1 MNHNVSLS
9 WPTDYLAE
17 PNVARDVI
25 AFDMT
30 LDHPCQEIWDI
41 LQTPDRYPRFFR
53 GLGSCEQVSG
63 KARQFEVRLSTSH
76 GAVVVHEMR
85 QTVLRPGKEMRL
97 DATQMSRCFVAI
109 RVTPET
115 GGTRIALRIFAV
127 GELHPDLAKAGDR
140 AVQNWAREGL
150 LRISDYLEGK
160 QSSLLV
166 NMGDAHSL
174 HLSVVKTMLVSGVVR
189 ASRPDLGIRQLNS
202 LAKWGFTLAGGLG
215 AAAARSPR
223 QIASVDRSGTLTYG
237 DMAERTTC
245 IASGLAAGGY
255 TKDSK
260 FAILARNHSAMVEC
274 MVAASKLGAD
284 LVMLNTGLAARAI
297 EEIINHNAVD
307 AIFVDD
313 DLEPQVRYI
322 PIEIPRISTH
332 PNSIVPQRRSV
343 ADLIAAGAGA
353 RPMAPPKQPGKLVL
367 LTSGTTGTPKG
378 ARRPTPPGFGAIA
391 AMLSRMPLRRDEVML
406 LAAPLFHAW
415 GLAALQVSTP
425 LVATVV
431 LLERFD
437 AEECLKTVAQQRCTV
452 LVLVPVMLQRILQLP
467 ADVINQYD
475 TSSLKVVASSGSPI
489 SGASVIKFM
498 DTFGDIL
505 YNFYGST
512 EVSWATIA
520 DPVDLRLAPTTAGR
534 PPLGTRIAILDQDGN
549 PLPVGAV
556 GRIFVGNDM
565 LFDGYTNA
573 ASPAIE
579 DQLMDTGDLGYLD
592 AGGRLFVAGRDD
604 EMIISGGENVFPRPV
619 EEAIANLPQVAEVA
633 VVGVPDPEFGQR
645 LAAFVVRA
653 EGASLDEAMVK
664 DYVRNRL
671 SRFSIPRD
679 VTFVSQLP
687 RTATGKVLKR
697 QLTDGQYP
705 LETGWPG

>member
-1 MNHNVSLS
+1 LADKRSGR
-9 WPTDYLAE
+9 TD
-17 PNVARDVI
+17 VARDVI

-30 LDHPCQEIWDI
+30 LDHSCQEVWRL
-41 LQTPDRYPRFFR
+41 LQAPDWYPRFFR
-53 GLGSCEQVSG
+53 GLGSCERVSG
-63 KARQFEVRLSTSH
+63 KAQEFEVRLCTPR
-76 GAVVVHEMR
+76 GAFVVHEMR
-85 QTVLRPGKEMRL
+85 QTVRRSGMEMRL
-97 DATQMSRCFVAI
+97 EATQMSHCFVSI
-109 RVTPET
+109 RLTPEA

-127 GELHPDLAKAGDR
+127 GLLHPELAKAGDG
-140 AVQNWAREGL
+140 AIQNWVREGL
-150 LRISDYLEGK
+150 SRISDYLAGK
-160 QSSLLV
+160 PSSVLV
-166 NMGDAHSL
+166 NMGDGHSL
-174 HLSVVKTMLVSGVVR
+174 QLSIAKTMIVSGVVR
-189 ASRPDLGIRQLNS
+189 ASRPDRGLRQLNS

-215 AAAARSPR
+215 AAAARSPS
-223 QIASVDRSGTLTYG
+223 QIAAIDRYGPLTFG
-237 DMAERTTC
+237 EMAERTSGL
-245 IASGLAAGGY
+245 ASGLTAAGFS
-255 TKDSK
+255 KNSK
-260 FAILARNHSAMVEC
+260 FAVLARNHSAMVEC

-284 LVMLNTGLAARAI
+284 MVLLNTGLAARAI
-297 EEIINHNAVD
+297 EEIVERHAVD

-313 DLEPQVRYI
+313 DCESQVRYLR
-322 PIEIPRISTH
+322 PEISRISTH
-332 PNSIVPQRRSV
+332 PDSAVPQRHSIEELV
-343 ADLIAAGAGA
+343 SAGAGA
-353 RPMAPPKQPGKLVL
+353 KAVAPPKQPGKLVV

-425 LVATVV
+425 ILATVV
-431 LLERFD
+431 LIERFD
-437 AEECLKTVAQQRCTV
+437 AEECLKTIALQRCTA
-452 LVLVPVMLQRILQLP
+452 LVLVPVMLQRILELP
-467 ADVINQYD
+467 ADVIDRYD

-489 SGASVIKFM
+489 AGATVLEFM

-520 DPVDLRLAPTTAGR
+520 DPTDLRLAPTTAGR
-534 PPLGTRIAILDQDGN
+534 PPLGTRIAILGPNGD

-573 ASPAIE
+573 VSPAIE
-579 DQLMDTGDLGYLD
+579 EQLMDTGDLGFLD
-592 AGGRLFVAGRDD
+592 ASGRLFIAGRDD

-619 EEAIANLPQVAEVA
+619 EEAIAALPQVAEVA

-653 EGASLDEAMVK
+653 KGASLDEEMVK
-664 DYVRNRL
+664 GYVRNRL

-697 QLTDGQYP
+697 QLTDGQFP
-705 LETGWPG
+705 LGTGWPD

>member
-1 MNHNVSLS
+1 MNHNVFSQ
-9 WPTDYLAE
+9 LAHE
-17 PNVARDVI
+17 QPGRTNVAHDVI
-25 AFDMT
+25 AFDTT
-30 LDHPCQEIWDI
+30 LDHACPDVWGI
-41 LQTPDRYPRFFR
+41 LQAPDRYPRFFR
-53 GLGSCEQVSG
+53 GLGACEQLPG
-63 KARQFEVRLSTSH
+63 KAQQFEVRLSTPR
-76 GAVVVHEMR
+76 GAVVVHEMHQR
-85 QTVLRPGKEMRL
+85 VQRSRMEIRI
-97 DATQMSRCFVAI
+97 DATQVSRCFMSI
-109 RVTPET
+109 RLSPAT
-115 GGTRIALRIFAV
+115 GGTRIALRIFGV
-127 GELHPDLAKAGDR
+127 GLLHPDLARVGDSAIR
-140 AVQNWAREGL
+140 NWVREGL

-160 QSSLLV
+160 QTSLLA
-166 NMGDAHSL
+166 NMGEGRSL
-174 HLSVVKTMLVSGVVR
+174 HLSVLKTMVVSGVVR
-189 ASRPDLGIRQLNS
+189 ASRPDRGLRQLNS

-215 AAAARSPR
+215 AAAARSPLN
-223 QIASVDRSGTLTYG
+223 IASIDRYGTSTYA

-245 IASGLAAGGY
+245 LASGLAADGF

-260 FAILARNHSAMVEC
+260 FAVLARNHSAMVEC

-284 LVMLNTGLAARAI
+284 LVLLNTGLAPRAI
-297 EEIINHNAVD
+297 EEIIEHHAVD
-307 AIFVDD
+307 ALFVDD
-313 DLEPQVRYI
+313 DFEPQVRYL
-322 PIEIPRISTH
+322 PAEMPRIATH
-332 PNSIVPQRRSV
+332 PDSAVPQRRSI
-343 ADLIAAGAGA
+343 DDFISAGAGA
-353 RPMAPPKQPGKLVL
+353 RPMAPPKLPGKLVV

-391 AMLSRMPLRRDEVML
+391 AMLSRMPLHRDEVML
-406 LAAPLFHAW
+406 LSAPLFHAW

-425 LVATVV
+425 LLATLV
-431 LLERFD
+431 LMERFD
-437 AEECLKTVAQQRCTV
+437 AEECLKTIALQRCTA
-452 LVLVPVMLQRILQLP
+452 LVLVPVMLQRILELP
-467 ADVINQYD
+467 AAVIDRYD

-489 SGASVIKFM
+489 PGAAVVKFM

-520 DPVDLRLAPTTAGR
+520 DPADLRVAPTTAGR
-534 PPLGTRIAILDQDGN
+534 PPLGTRIAILDHKGD

-592 AGGRLFVAGRDD
+592 ASGRLFVAGRDD

-619 EEAIANLPQVAEVA
+619 EEALAVLPQVADVA

-645 LAAFVVRA
+645 LAAFVVRTD
-653 EGASLDEAMVK
+653 GASLDEEMVK
-664 DYVRNRL
+664 GYVRNRL

-679 VTFVSQLP
+679 VTFVKQLP
-687 RTATGKVLKR
+687 RTATGKILKR
-697 QLTDGQYP
+697 RLIDGHFP

>member
-1 MNHNVSLS
+1 MAH
-9 WPTDYLAE
+9 
-17 PNVARDVI
+17 DVI
-25 AFDMT
+25 AFDTT
-30 LDHPCQEIWDI
+30 LDRACLDIWEI
-41 LQTPDRYPRFFR
+41 LQSPDWYPRFFR

-63 KARQFEVRLSTSH
+63 KAQFEVRLSTTR
-76 GAVVVHEMR
+76 GAVIVHEMR
-85 QTVLRPGKEMRL
+85 QTLRQSSLMMWL
-97 DATQMSRCFVAI
+97 HATQVSDCYASI
-109 RVTPET
+109 RLTPEEDS
-115 GGTRIALRIFAV
+115 TRIALRIF
-127 GELHPDLAKAGDR
+127 GIGQLHPDLAKASDSAIR
-140 AVQNWAREGL
+140 NWVKEGL
-150 LRISDYLEGK
+150 QRISDYLDGK
-160 QSSLLV
+160 ESSLLV
-166 NMGDAHSL
+166 NMGDGHSL
-174 HLSVVKTMLVSGVVR
+174 HLSVLRTMIASGVVR
-189 ASRPDLGIRQLNS
+189 ASRPDRGLRQLNS

-223 QIASVDRSGTLTYG
+223 NIASVDRYGTFTYA
-237 DMAERTTC
+237 DMAERTAC
-245 IASGLAAGGY
+245 IASGLAAGGF

-260 FAILARNHSAMVEC
+260 FAVLARNHSAMVEC

-284 LVMLNTGLAARAI
+284 LVLLNTGLAARAI
-297 EEIINHNAVD
+297 EEIIERNAVD

-313 DLEPQVRYI
+313 DLEPQVRYLSADV
-322 PIEIPRISTH
+322 PRISTH
-332 PNSIVPQRRSV
+332 PNSAVPQRSSID
-343 ADLIAAGAGA
+343 DLISAGAGA
-353 RPMAPPKQPGKLVL
+353 GPVAPPKQPGKLIV

-406 LAAPLFHAW
+406 LSAPLFHAW

-425 LVATVV
+425 LLATVV
-431 LLERFD
+431 LMERFD
-437 AEECLKTVAQQRCTV
+437 AEECLKTIARHRCTV
-452 LVLVPVMLQRILQLP
+452 LILVPVMLQRILELP
-467 ADVINQYD
+467 AEVVRRYD
-475 TSSLKVVASSGSPI
+475 TSSLSVVASSGSPI

-498 DTFGDIL
+498 DAFGDIL

-520 DPVDLRLAPTTAGR
+520 DPADLRVAPTTAGR
-534 PPLGTRIAILDQDGN
+534 PPLGTRIAILGDDGN

-592 AGGRLFVAGRDD
+592 ASGRLFIAGRDD

-619 EEAIANLPQVAEVA
+619 EEAIALLPQVADVA

-653 EGASLDEAMVK
+653 EGATLDEKMVR

-679 VTFVSQLP
+679 VTFVDELP
-687 RTATGKVLKR
+687 RTATGKILKR
-697 QLTDGQYP
+697 QLTEGQFP

>member
-1 MNHNVSLS
+1 M
-9 WPTDYLAE
+9 
-17 PNVARDVI
+17 ARDVI

-30 LDHPCQEIWDI
+30 LDHSCPDIWSI
-41 LQTPDRYPRFFR
+41 LQTPDWYPRFFR

-63 KARQFEVRLSTSH
+63 KAQQFEVRFSTLH
-76 GAVVVHEMR
+76 GDVVVHEMR
-85 QTVLRPGKEMRL
+85 QTVLRSGTEMRL
-97 DATQMSRCFVAI
+97 EATQESHCFVAI
-109 RVTPET
+109 RLTPEV

-127 GELHPDLAKAGDR
+127 GQLHPEFARAGDR

-150 LRISDYLEGK
+150 LRISDYLDGK

-166 NMGDAHSL
+166 NMGDGRSL
-174 HLSVVKTMLVSGVVR
+174 HLSVVKTMIVSGVVR
-189 ASRPDLGIRQLNS
+189 ASRPDLGVRQLNS

-223 QIASVDRSGTLTYG
+223 KIASVDRYGTLTYA
-237 DMAERTTC
+237 DIAERTTSM
-245 IASGLAAGGY
+245 ASGLVAGGF
-255 TKDSK
+255 TSDSK
-260 FAILARNHSAMVEC
+260 FAVLARNHSAMVQC

-284 LVMLNTGLAARAI
+284 LVLLNTGLAPRAI
-297 EEIINHNAVD
+297 EEIVKRHAVD

-313 DLEPQVRYI
+313 DLEPQVRYV
-322 PIEIPRISTH
+322 PAEIPRISTR
-332 PNSIVPQRRSV
+332 PNSAVPQRRSIDDV
-343 ADLIAAGAGA
+343 ISAGADAGSV
-353 RPMAPPKQPGKLVL
+353 APPERPGRLIV

-406 LAAPLFHAW
+406 LAAPLFHSW
-415 GLAALQVSTP
+415 GLAALQLSHP
-425 LVATVV
+425 LAATVV
-431 LLERFD
+431 LMERFD
-437 AEECLKTVAQQRCTV
+437 AEECLKTIALQRCTA
-452 LVLVPVMLQRILQLP
+452 LVLVPVMLQRILELP
-467 ADVINQYD
+467 AAVVNRYD

-489 SGASVIKFM
+489 PGAAVVKFM

-520 DPVDLRLAPTTAGR
+520 DPTDLRVAPTTAGR
-534 PPLGTRIAILDQDGN
+534 PPLGTRIAILDQDGH

-592 AGGRLFVAGRDD
+592 ANGRLFVAGRDD

-619 EEAIANLPQVAEVA
+619 EEAIAALPQVVDVA

-645 LAAFVVRA
+645 LAAFVVGA
-653 EGASLDEAMVK
+653 EGSSLDEEMVK
-664 DYVRNRL
+664 GYVRNRL

-679 VTFVSQLP
+679 VTFVDQLP
-687 RTATGKVLKR
+687 RTATGKILKR
-697 QLTDGQYP
+697 HLIEGQFP

>member
-1 MNHNVSLS
+1 LADKRSGR
-9 WPTDYLAE
+9 TD
-17 PNVARDVI
+17 VARDVI

-30 LDHPCQEIWDI
+30 LDHSCQEVWRL
-41 LQTPDRYPRFFR
+41 LQAPDWYPRFFR
-53 GLGSCEQVSG
+53 GLGSCERVSG
-63 KARQFEVRLSTSH
+63 KAQEFEVRLSTPR
-76 GAVVVHEMR
+76 GAFVVHEMR
-85 QTVLRPGKEMRL
+85 QTVRRSGMEMRL
-97 DATQMSRCFVAI
+97 EATQMSHCFVSI
-109 RVTPET
+109 RLTPEA

-127 GELHPDLAKAGDR
+127 GLLHPELAKAGDG
-140 AVQNWAREGL
+140 AIQNWVREGL
-150 LRISDYLEGK
+150 SRISDYLAGK
-160 QSSLLV
+160 PSSVLV
-166 NMGDAHSL
+166 NMGDGHSL
-174 HLSVVKTMLVSGVVR
+174 QLSIAKTMIVSGVVR
-189 ASRPDLGIRQLNS
+189 ASRPDRGLRQLNS

-215 AAAARSPR
+215 AAAARSPS
-223 QIASVDRSGTLTYG
+223 QIASIDRYGPLTFG
-237 DMAERTTC
+237 EMAERTSGL
-245 IASGLAAGGY
+245 ASGLTAAGFS
-255 TKDSK
+255 KNSK
-260 FAILARNHSAMVEC
+260 FAVLARNHSAMVEC

-284 LVMLNTGLAARAI
+284 MVLLNTGLAARAI
-297 EEIINHNAVD
+297 EEIVERHAVD

-313 DLEPQVRYI
+313 DCEPQVRYLR
-322 PIEIPRISTH
+322 PEIPRISTH
-332 PNSIVPQRRSV
+332 PDSAVPQRHSIEELV
-343 ADLIAAGAGA
+343 SAGAGA
-353 RPMAPPKQPGKLVL
+353 KAVAPPKQPGKLVV

-425 LVATVV
+425 ILATVV
-431 LLERFD
+431 LIERFD
-437 AEECLKTVAQQRCTV
+437 AEECLKTIALQRCTA
-452 LVLVPVMLQRILQLP
+452 LVLVPVMLQRILELP
-467 ADVINQYD
+467 ADVIDRYD

-489 SGASVIKFM
+489 AGATVLEFM

-520 DPVDLRLAPTTAGR
+520 DPTDLRLAPTTAGR
-534 PPLGTRIAILDQDGN
+534 PPLGTRIAILGPNGD

-579 DQLMDTGDLGYLD
+579 EQLMDTGDLGFLD
-592 AGGRLFVAGRDD
+592 ASGRLFIAGRDD

-619 EEAIANLPQVAEVA
+619 EEAIAALPQVAEVA

-653 EGASLDEAMVK
+653 KGASLDEEMVK
-664 DYVRNRL
+664 GYVRNRL

-697 QLTDGQYP
+697 QLTDGQFP
-705 LETGWPG
+705 LGTGWPD

>member
-1 MNHNVSLS
+1 MNHNVFSQ
-9 WPTDYLAE
+9 LAYE
-17 PNVARDVI
+17 QPGGTNVAHDVI
-25 AFDMT
+25 AFDMR
-30 LDHPCQEIWDI
+30 LDHSCMDIWDI
-41 LQTPDRYPRFFR
+41 LQAPEWYPRFFS
-53 GLGSCEQVSG
+53 GLGSCEQVAG
-63 KARQFEVRLSTSH
+63 NQQFEVRLSTSR
-76 GAVVVHEMR
+76 GAVIVHEMR
-85 QTVLRPGKEMRL
+85 QTLRRSSLLMWL
-97 DATQMSRCFVAI
+97 HATQVSGCFVSI
-109 RVTPET
+109 RLTPEE
-115 GGTRIALRIFAV
+115 GGTRIAVRIFGV
-127 GELHPDLAKAGDR
+127 GLLHPDLAKASDG
-140 AVQNWAREGL
+140 AVRTWVREGL
-150 LRISDYLEGK
+150 LRMSDYLEGK

-166 NMGDAHSL
+166 NMGDGHSL
-174 HLSVVKTMLVSGVVR
+174 QLSVLKTMIVSGVVR
-189 ASRPDLGIRQLNS
+189 ASRPDRGVRQLNS

-215 AAAARSPR
+215 AAAARSPNN
-223 QIASVDRSGTLTYG
+223 IASVDRYGTTTYA
-237 DMAERTTC
+237 DMAERTSC
-245 IASGLAAGGY
+245 IASGLAAGGFSEE
-255 TKDSK
+255 SK
-260 FAILARNHSAMVEC
+260 FAVLARNHSAMVEC

-284 LVMLNTGLAARAI
+284 LVLLNTGLAARAI
-297 EEIINHNAVD
+297 DEIIKRNPVD

-313 DLEPQVRYI
+313 DLEPQVRYL
-322 PIEIPRISTH
+322 PAAIPRISTR
-332 PNSIVPQRRSV
+332 PNSVVPQRRSID
-343 ADLIAAGAGA
+343 DLISASVGA
-353 RPMAPPKQPGKLVL
+353 PPVAPPKQPGKLIV

-406 LAAPLFHAW
+406 LSAPLFHSW

-425 LVATVV
+425 LLATVV
-431 LLERFD
+431 LMERFD
-437 AEECLKTVAQQRCTV
+437 AEECLKIIALQRCTV
-452 LVLVPVMLQRILQLP
+452 LVVVPVMLQRILELP
-467 ADVINQYD
+467 AAVVNRYD
-475 TSSLKVVASSGSPI
+475 MSSLRVVASSGSPI
-489 SGASVIKFM
+489 PGASVVKFT

-520 DPVDLRLAPTTAGR
+520 DPTDLRIAPTTAGR

-549 PLPVGAV
+549 PLAVGAV

-579 DQLMDTGDLGYLD
+579 NQLMDTGDLGYLD
-592 AGGRLFVAGRDD
+592 ASGRLFVAGRDD

-619 EEAIANLPQVAEVA
+619 EEAIALLPQVADVA

-645 LAAFVVRA
+645 LAAFVARA

-679 VTFVSQLP
+679 VTFVNQLP

-697 QLTDGQYP
+697 HLTEGQFP
-705 LETGWPG
+705 LETGWPV

>member
-1 MNHNVSLS
+1 M
-9 WPTDYLAE
+9 
-17 PNVARDVI
+17 
-25 AFDMT
+25 
-30 LDHPCQEIWDI
+30 
-41 LQTPDRYPRFFR
+41 LQSPEWYPRFFR
-53 GLGSCEQVSG
+53 GLGSCAQVSG
-63 KARQFEVRLSTSH
+63 TARQFEVRMCTPR
-76 GAVVVHEMR
+76 GAVVVHHMS
-85 QTVLRPGKEMRL
+85 QTVREAAMEMRL
-97 DATQMSRCFVAI
+97 EATQVSRCLVSF
-109 RVTPET
+109 RLTPDA

-127 GELHPDLAKAGDR
+127 GQLHPDFAK
-140 AVQNWAREGL
+140 
-150 LRISDYLEGK
+150 ISDNDVKNWLRDGLQRIEDYLDGK

-166 NMGDAHSL
+166 NMGEAHSL
-174 HLSVVKTMLVSGVVR
+174 QLSVVRTMIASGVVR
-189 ASRPDLGIRQLNS
+189 ASRPDRGIRQLNS

-215 AAAARSPR
+215 AAAARSPAH
-223 QIASVDRSGTLTYG
+223 IASIDEIGTTTYG
-237 DMAERTTC
+237 DMAERTTR
-245 IASGLAAGGY
+245 IATGLAAVGF

-260 FAILARNHSAMVEC
+260 FAVLARNHTAMVEC

-284 LVMLNTGLAARAI
+284 LVLLNTGLAARAI
-297 EEIINHNAVD
+297 GEIISHNTID

-313 DLEPQVRYI
+313 DLEPQVRYL
-322 PIEIPRISTH
+322 PANIPRISTR
-332 PNSIVPQRRSV
+332 PNSAMSHRRSIEQFV
-343 ADLIAAGAGA
+343 TAGAAGS
-353 RPMAPPKQPGKLVL
+353 PVAPPKQPGRLVV

-406 LAAPLFHAW
+406 LSAPLFHAW

-425 LVATVV
+425 LLATVV
-431 LLERFD
+431 LMERFD
-437 AEECLKTVAQQRCTV
+437 AEECLKTIEQQRCTV
-452 LVLVPVMLQRILQLP
+452 MILVPVMLQRILQLP
-467 ADVINQYD
+467 ASVINRYD

-489 SGASVIKFM
+489 PGGSALKFM
-498 DTFGDIL
+498 DTFGDVL

-520 DPVDLRLAPTTAGR
+520 DPTDLRVAPTSAGR
-534 PPLGTRIAILDQDGN
+534 PPLGTRIAILGQDGH
-549 PLPVGAV
+549 PLPIGAV

-592 AGGRLFVAGRDD
+592 ANGRLFVAGRDD

-619 EEAIANLPQVAEVA
+619 EEAIALLPQVADVA

-645 LAAFVVRA
+645 LAAFVVQA
-653 EGASLDEAMVK
+653 DGAALDEAMVK

-679 VTFVSQLP
+679 VTFVDELP
-687 RTATGKVLKR
+687 RTATGKILKR
-697 QLTDGQYP
+697 HLTEGQFPIDG
-705 LETGWPG
+705 GWPGWN